1 MSAAVDRLEDAV
13 ADLLAASMTRDTT
26 PAEAMAIVAS
36 AVART
41 LVAYGNTHATRALVT
56 GLVHATRD
64 QRPED
69 VAATLR
75 DVADRLAVAER
86 RAA

>member
-1 MSAAVDRLEDAV
+1 MSAAIDRLEDAV
-13 ADLLAASMTRDTT
+13 ADLLAEAMSGNAT
-26 PAEAMAIVAS
+26 PAEAMAVVAS
-36 AVART
+36 AVARA
-41 LVAYGNTHATRALVT
+41 LVAYGNVQATRALVT
-56 GLVHATRD
+56 GLVHAARG

-75 DVADRLAVAER
+75 DVADRLTTAER

>member
-1 MSAAVDRLEDAV
+1 MSAAIDRLEDAV
-13 ADLLAASMTRDTT
+13 IDMLATGVSDHAT
-26 PAEAMAIVAS
+26 PAEAMAVVA
-36 AVART
+36 ATVARILT
-41 LVAYGNTHATRALVT
+41 EYGSAHAVPALVT

-75 DVADRLAVAER
+75 DVADRLTTAER

>member
-1 MSAAVDRLEDAV
+1 MSAAIDRLEDAV
-13 ADLLAASMTRDTT
+13 ADLLAASMSGNTT
-26 PAEAMAIVAS
+26 PAEAMAVVAS
-36 AVART
+36 AVARA
-41 LVAYGNTHATRALVT
+41 LVAYGNTHATKALVT

-75 DVADRLAVAER
+75 DVADRLTAEW